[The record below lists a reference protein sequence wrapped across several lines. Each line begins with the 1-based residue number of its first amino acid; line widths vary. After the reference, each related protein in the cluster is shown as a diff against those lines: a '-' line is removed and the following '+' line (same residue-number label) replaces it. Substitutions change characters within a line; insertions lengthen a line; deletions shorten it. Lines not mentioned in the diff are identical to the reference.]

1 MKAFTIF
8 HYFDVIDKNKE
19 ILYFLISIFQ
29 RKISAVYIKYLPC
42 IHKKSLDYE
51 ERNVMSM
58 HNNVNKQK

>member
-8 HYFDVIDKNKE
+8 HYFDVIDIKM
-19 ILYFLISIFQ
+19 LHFLISIFQ